1 VRVAALIEDDQ
12 LLPHMVESLDDPS
25 SEVRRA
31 GRQALRSHP
40 SPKLVELLAGELDH
54 SARRAAAAELLARRG
69 GAGLDIV
76 VGRIEAADEAEREV
90 LVGSLRSSGVVE
102 RLLSDLSAARP
113 ERRAVAMRLLT
124 IVRDASVVDAVAQ
137 RLSDPDP
144 SLRAAAAD
152 LLGELGDR
160 SAIEPLRIAF
170 GSDPDMEVVAAIER
184 AYRRLA
190 DNG

>member
-1 VRVAALIEDDQ
+1 
-12 LLPHMVESLDDPS
+12 
-25 SEVRRA
+25 
-31 GRQALRSHP
+31 
-40 SPKLVELLAGELDH
+40 
-54 SARRAAAAELLARRG
+54 
-69 GAGLDIV
+69 
-76 VGRIEAADEAEREV
+76 
-90 LVGSLRSSGVVE
+90 VE

-124 IVRDASVVDAVAQ
+124 VVRDASVVDAVAQ